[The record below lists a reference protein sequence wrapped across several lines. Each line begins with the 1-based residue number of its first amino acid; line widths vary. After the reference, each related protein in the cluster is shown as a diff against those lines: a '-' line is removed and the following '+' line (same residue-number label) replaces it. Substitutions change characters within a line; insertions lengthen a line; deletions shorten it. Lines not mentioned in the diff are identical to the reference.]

1 MPAVA
6 PEPAAGHGA
15 GDDTAAHG
23 TALRVSASSRPA
35 AVAGA
40 IAGVV
45 RDRKRAELIAI
56 GAGALNQAIKAIAL
70 ARGYL
75 EPAGIDLV
83 CAPSFVDVHVEAG
96 ERTAIL
102 LVIEP
107 R

>member
-1 MPAVA
+1 VA
-6 PEPAAGHGA
+6 PGLAAEDSAEAGSAAAGA
-15 GDDTAAHG
+15 GD
-23 TALRVSASSRPA
+23 ALRVSASSRPA

-45 RDRKRAELIAI
+45 RDRRRAELIAI

-75 EPAGIDLV
+75 EPTGIDLV
-83 CAPSFVDVHVEAG
+83 CVPSFVDVQVTAG
-96 ERTAIL
+96 ERTAIR